1 MDEAPEAFHKV
12 KRCDMIRDEMTFRE
26 FKDKFFEVRQNC
38 QEVRSLYVS
47 LKNLLSDGLTSS
59 GISGGGERVQSDSSP
74 DAGLVN
80 AIFYLQ
86 QEERRICDRIKL
98 LEESN
103 KWAVDLLDS
112 APRSSREIIR
122 LYYFE
127 NHPMHKV
134 ADRIEITERRCWQLW
149 REGMYFIYINAD

>member
-1 MDEAPEAFHKV
+1 
-12 KRCDMIRDEMTFRE
+12 MIRDEITFKE

-127 NHPMHKV
+127 NQPMNKI
-134 ADRIEITERRCWQLW
+134 AERLKNSERRCWQIW
-149 REGMYFIYINAD
+149 REGMYNLYIGVKSA

>member
-1 MDEAPEAFHKV
+1 MIKDE
-12 KRCDMIRDEMTFRE
+12 ITFKE

-98 LEESN
+98 LEEAN
-103 KWAVDLLDS
+103 KWAVALLDS
-112 APRSSREIIR
+112 APSSSREIIR

-127 NHPMHKV
+127 NLPMNKV
-134 ADRIEITERRCWQLW
+134 ADRLEISESRSWQLW
-149 REGMYFIYINAD
+149 REGMYKLYITSK